1 MELVSSAL
9 AVGYDKNTLLYFSSN
24 RTLSTYNIAPKTWQ
38 VGTLLP
44 AAPKYTVYGTQV
56 ATDPSTG
63 ITYIPSMDDGA
74 GVAASAL
81 IMCSYNTI
89 QGSNPNITKTVVQSA
104 PLLYQYFGAVWSTVR
119 KSVLFYG
126 GVSGPQSDVAAM
138 ELMEYQPSNSL
149 WATVKTQG
157 ATTPGKFQR
166 SCMASVMFGNTEPP
180 YSVFV
185 LDVKTLVWTKGPDPK
200 PGQERYYPAC
210 TVVSDYFII
219 AGGYRNNIFDKSALV
234 YNIKLNQW
242 TDSYEAPHTPTVSTG
257 AGNSSTTETASPAAE
272 QEQLSG
278 EGMPLGAKIGIIAGG
293 SSTLVILLTCGAFL
307 IRRRKMRKSSQT
319 YAIDKEL
326 PKLNLE
332 STEEDK
338 NKHNND
344 SNDSNDNND
353 NNNEINDNNDGNNNN
368 DNTDDADKAGDNI
381 QLRDI
386 LASLDYLTNRF
397 DQQQQHDN
405 QGEEAMFNC
414 EVDELY
420 EDDPDYV
427 PYAGEDMDPYSSSVL
442 DLEYEGGDYN
452 PYEYAYPP
460 PPPMGNN
467 SFPTNAYISPSFPD
481 TTVQQQDHDSNPYF
495 NKSTLEPSENWQQ
508 QPAVLNKTLR
518 DAPSPN
524 PDGHLRMQGARNP
537 QNLSSKASSPS
548 LDGLLKP
555 QASRHPQHHS
565 SSIPT
570 VAVQQWQCAQQ
581 GQDPQ
586 YIPPPPSGP
595 TKPAFAQYPR
605 YDPQDGHGGYHDR
618 LDHRTYYHDLRRND
632 PQENRDQHN
641 HSVDYST
648 TYHDKHPN
656 GPQVI
661 SSTPNDD
668 EDYLAMYQ
676 DPRMNAPQEH
686 GHAFIEKDVSVSNTQ
701 HRLNPQ
707 DHTRHSTASHL
718 EFYQARP
725 YNNPQDHGHQVDQ
738 DDDSVYQEI
747 QRIRAQQE
755 EYMLQRQNLER
766 VRIDNE
772 AKLRTLADRVKY
784 AQPRGQY

>member
-149 WATVKTQG
+149 WATVI
-157 ATTPGKFQR
+157 
-166 SCMASVMFGNTEPP
+166 MND
-180 YSVFV
+180 
-185 LDVKTLVWTKGPDPK
+185 DVKDF
-200 PGQERYYPAC
+200 
-210 TVVSDYFII
+210 SDQCESPFSHS
-219 AGGYRNNIFDKSALV
+219 GYRNNIFDKSALV

-618 LDHRTYYHDLRRND
+618 LDHRTYYHDQRRND